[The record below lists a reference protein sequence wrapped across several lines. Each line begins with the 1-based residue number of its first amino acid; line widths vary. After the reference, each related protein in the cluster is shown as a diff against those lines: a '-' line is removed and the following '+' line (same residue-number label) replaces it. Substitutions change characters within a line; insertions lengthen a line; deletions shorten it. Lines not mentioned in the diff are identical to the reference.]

1 MNKISKLCSC
11 ILSLVLVCL
20 HLLIPIQA
28 ADIFTSA
35 DVTILSDETITDN
48 LEDENDSNLYS
59 FEFAEHG
66 DAVILVRSLQKNSG
80 GYTYYW
86 KATVYRS
93 DMSTVV
99 AESKIKGSN
108 ELTVISLDN
117 IEPDTYFVHL
127 TPVNT
132 ANPLMGGFTTEPYEI
147 TLFRLYSSY
156 TPEFEKGVQTFD
168 QKFQIIG
175 KIDGTYF
182 IKAGE
187 GTAYG
192 AFYRNDEGAIL
203 PMLVSESKDAVN
215 YIISSTGQYTKTY
228 NTQSIEKD
236 GVTYY
241 YTNAQ
246 WIDRYTENKLDWQSE
261 KDANYKFIDERKDAA
276 AAKDVLIAVEKAEKG
291 VFMYVLSN
299 YWYWPLII
307 IVAIGFLALTSF
319 LQYDGPA

>member
-1 MNKISKLCSC
+1 MKKTHKLFLAFSALAFFCSVL
-11 ILSLVLVCL
+11 IVTVGAQTDVALVSENTL
-20 HLLIPIQA
+20 
-28 ADIFTSA
+28 
-35 DVTILSDETITDN
+35 TDN
-48 LEDENDSNLYS
+48 LENENDINRYS
-59 FEFAEHG
+59 FELTEKG
-66 DAVILVRSLQKNSG
+66 DALILVQSMQENWG

-86 KATVYRS
+86 KATVYAS
-93 DMSTVV
+93 DMATVI
-99 AESKIKGSN
+99 AESKIKGAD

-117 IEPDTYFVHL
+117 ITAGKYFVDI

-147 TLFRLYSSY
+147 TFFGLYESFD
-156 TPEFEKGVQTFD
+156 PEFEKGVQTFD
-168 QKFQIIG
+168 KKFQIIG
-175 KIDGTYF
+175 KIDDTYF

-192 AFYRNDEGAIL
+192 VFYRNDEGAIL
-203 PMLVSESKDAVN
+203 PMLVSEERDAVN
-215 YIISSTGQYTKTY
+215 YIVSSTGQYTKTY

-241 YTNAQ
+241 YTNAH

-276 AAKDVLIAVEKAEKG
+276 AAKNVLIVVEKAEKG
-291 VFMYVLSN
+291 VFMYILSN

>member
-1 MNKISKLCSC
+1 MKKLHKLFLTAFAIALFCFASVA
-11 ILSLVLVCL
+11 SVGAEADAT
-20 HLLIPIQA
+20 LIHES
-28 ADIFTSA
+28 T
-35 DVTILSDETITDN
+35 LTDN
-48 LEDENDSNLYS
+48 LENENDANRYS
-59 FEFAEHG
+59 FELCEKG
-66 DAVILVRSLQKNSG
+66 DALILVQSLQKNWT

-86 KATVYRS
+86 KATIYSS
-93 DMSTVV
+93 DMTVI
-99 AESKIKGSN
+99 AESKIKGSD
-108 ELTVISLDN
+108 ELTVISLNN
-117 IEPDTYFVHL
+117 IDTGTYFVDI

-132 ANPLMGGFTTEPYEI
+132 ANPLMEGFTTEPYEI
-147 TLFRLYSSY
+147 TLFSLYESFE
-156 TPEFEKGVQTFD
+156 PEFEKGVQTFD
-168 QKFQIIG
+168 KNFQIIG
-175 KIDGTYF
+175 KIDDTYF
-182 IKAGE
+182 IKVGE

-228 NTQSIEKD
+228 SSPTIEKD

-246 WIDRYTENKLDWQSE
+246 WIDRYTENKNDWQSE
-261 KDANYKFIDERKDAA
+261 KDANYKFIDERKDGSAA
-276 AAKDVLIAVEKAEKG
+276 EDVLIAVEKAEKG

>member
-1 MNKISKLCSC
+1 MRKNSKLYSAVLAF
-11 ILSLVLVCL
+11 ILICL
-20 HLLIPIQA
+20 HIILPIQA
-28 ADIFTSA
+28 AELTA
-35 DVTILSDETITDN
+35 DGGAKALSEETVTDN
-48 LEDENDSNLYS
+48 LENERDVNRYTFS
-59 FEFAEHG
+59 FTEKG
-66 DAVILVRSLQKNSG
+66 DALILVQSLQKNWT

-86 KATVYRS
+86 KATIYSS
-93 DMSTVV
+93 DMTVI
-99 AESKIKGSN
+99 AESKIKGSD
-108 ELTVISLDN
+108 ELTVISLNN
-117 IEPDTYFVHL
+117 IDTGTYFVDI

-132 ANPLMGGFTTEPYEI
+132 ANPLMEGFTTEPYEI
-147 TLFRLYSSY
+147 TLFSLYESFE
-156 TPEFEKGVQTFD
+156 PEFEKGVQTFD
-168 QKFQIIG
+168 KKFQIIG
-175 KIDGTYF
+175 KIDDTYF

-228 NTQSIEKD
+228 SSPTIEKD

-246 WIDRYTENKLDWQSE
+246 WIDRYTENKQDWQSE
-261 KDANYKFIDERKDAA
+261 KDANYLFADERKDNE